1 MLFIP
6 VLLRILILHIILAI
20 RWMLIKILSGVISAA
35 MIAENVFVLVYIL
48 FQAVVNHVSIFSVR
62 TAAPAAL
69 QINRTHRR
77 AHEALLPYLPQLC
90 KWQNNGQ
97 QSPVGHLLTVS
108 E

>member
-1 MLFIP
+1 M
-6 VLLRILILHIILAI
+6 ILHIIVAV
-20 RWMLIKILSGVISAA
+20 RWMLIKILSEVISATT
-35 MIAENVFVLVYIL
+35 IAENVFVLVYIL
-48 FQAVVNHVSIFSVR
+48 FQAIVNHVSIFFR

-69 QINRTHRR
+69 QINRTHLR

-90 KWQNNGQ
+90 KWQNDGQ